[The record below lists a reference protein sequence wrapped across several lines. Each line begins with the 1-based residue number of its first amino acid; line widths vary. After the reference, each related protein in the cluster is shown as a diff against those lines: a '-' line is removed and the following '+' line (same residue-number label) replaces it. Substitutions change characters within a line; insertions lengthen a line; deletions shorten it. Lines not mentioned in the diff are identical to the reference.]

1 MNRVNSHKHRG
12 MEWALIK
19 MSDDLDY
26 ADDLYLLSQK
36 RADMQTEIDDL
47 KKDAEYTELKINTRN
62 TKEINL
68 GAKNESINLS
78 TSGASCQLD
87 GNTRQDNTTRQE
99 SQSLS
104 SLCLASPHMAVW
116 QSRKLTRRVKLKT
129 VLDARR
135 GK

>member
-1 MNRVNSHKHRG
+1 MYTTYTCRLSCEGLVVNDISGHAGVWKVFSLSPLLFLVVLDGIMNRVNSHKHRR

-87 GNTRQDNTTRQE
+87 GNT
-99 SQSLS
+99 
-104 SLCLASPHMAVW
+104 
-116 QSRKLTRRVKLKT
+116 KT
-129 VLDARR
+129 
-135 GK
+135 G

>member
-1 MNRVNSHKHRG
+1 MYTTYTCRLSCEGLIVNDILRHAGVWKVFSLSPLLFLVVLDGIMNRVNSHKHRG

-87 GNTRQDNTTRQE
+87 GNT
-99 SQSLS
+99 
-104 SLCLASPHMAVW
+104 
-116 QSRKLTRRVKLKT
+116 KT
-129 VLDARR
+129 
-135 GK
+135 G